1 MWKLTIPGYQEF
13 MYPFLK
19 ILSDEKEH
27 RLQELYVKLAK
38 ELNLSEEDA
47 EKLLPSGNQKVL
59 HNRIG
64 WVRTYLSK
72 AGLIEIVRR
81 GVFQITSEGLE
92 IINDPSVVNIDNR
105 FLMKYKSFQRFK
117 QTGKDSNQQE
127 SEPSITLETRTPN
140 EIIEQ
145 NYNAVKNEIKEE
157 LLNQIYKCSP
167 AFFEKLVVEL
177 LVALGYGGSLTDAGT
192 AIGRSGDGGIDGV
205 IKEDILGLDMIYLQ
219 AKRWKDSVSRPEIQ
233 KFAGSL
239 DGKKAKK
246 GVFIT
251 TSVFTDGAKEYVK
264 VIDKKIILIDGERLT
279 DLMFNYN
286 VGVSLENTFVI
297 KRVDLDYFEE

>member
-1 MWKLTIPGYQEF
+1 MTIPGYQEF

-19 ILSDEKEH
+19 ILSDKKEH
-27 RLQELYVKLAK
+27 RLQDLYVKLAE

-72 AGLIEIVRR
+72 AGLIDIVRR

-92 IINDPSVVNIDNR
+92 IINDPSVASIDNR

-127 SEPSITLETRTPN
+127 SEPSITSEPRTPN

>member
-1 MWKLTIPGYQEF
+1 MTIPGYQEF

-19 ILSDEKEH
+19 ILSDKKEH

-72 AGLIEIVRR
+72 AGLIDIVRR

-92 IINDPSVVNIDNR
+92 IINDPSVASIDNR

-127 SEPSITLETRTPN
+127 SEPSITSEPRTPN
-140 EIIEQ
+140 EIIEH

-167 AFFEKLVVEL
+167 VFFEKLVVEL

>member
-1 MWKLTIPGYQEF
+1 M
-13 MYPFLK
+13 
-19 ILSDEKEH
+19 D
-27 RLQELYVKLAK
+27 
-38 ELNLSEEDA
+38 
-47 EKLLPSGNQKVL
+47 
-59 HNRIG
+59 
-64 WVRTYLSK
+64 
-72 AGLIEIVRR
+72 
-81 GVFQITSEGLE
+81 
-92 IINDPSVVNIDNR
+92 
-105 FLMKYKSFQRFK
+105 
-117 QTGKDSNQQE
+117 
-127 SEPSITLETRTPN
+127 TP
-140 EIIEQ
+140 
-145 NYNAVKNEIKEE
+145 
-157 LLNQIYKCSP
+157 
-167 AFFEKLVVEL
+167 
-177 LVALGYGGSLTDAGT
+177 GGSLTDAGT

>member
-1 MWKLTIPGYQEF
+1 MTIPGYQEF

>member
-1 MWKLTIPGYQEF
+1 MTIPGYQEF

-19 ILSDEKEH
+19 ILSDKKEH

-72 AGLIEIVRR
+72 AGLIDIVRR

-92 IINDPSVVNIDNR
+92 IINDPSVASIDNR

-127 SEPSITLETRTPN
+127 SEPAVTSEPRTPN
-140 EIIEQ
+140 EIIEH

-167 AFFEKLVVEL
+167 DFFEKLVVEL